1 MLAEK
6 YRPKTFENVIGQD
19 KVIRAMRHY
28 LDNATSGMAFLLTG
42 PSGSGK
48 TTLAEC
54 AARYWGVADWDIH
67 RIESAECDVAKLRE
81 LASNMLIYGV
91 GNKGRKCY
99 VIDEVHTVTG
109 RAADRL
115 LSLLESLPPHVL
127 IVGTTTETGWTD
139 GILLS
144 RWVRCDLQKAASAD
158 VARYLEHIAEAER
171 LPIPEDPKWADK
183 LVKYHG
189 LNIRDHLNQLP
200 ARLFGAESPAAPER
214 VPAVQAA

>member
-6 YRPKTFENVIGQD
+6 YRPKTLDEVIGQD

-28 LDNATSGMAFLLTG
+28 LDSATSGLAFLLTG

-67 RIESAECDVAKLRE
+67 RIESAECDVATLRE
-81 LASNMLIYGV
+81 LSSNMLIYGV
-91 GNKGRKCY
+91 GAHGRKCY

-115 LSLLESLPPHVL
+115 LSLLESIPPHVL
-127 IVGTTTETGWTD
+127 IVGTTTESDWTD

-144 RWVRCDLQKAASAD
+144 SR
-158 VARYLEHIAEAER
+158 AR
-171 LPIPEDPKWADK
+171 P
-183 LVKYHG
+183 G
-189 LNIRDHLNQLP
+189 
-200 ARLFGAESPAAPER
+200 
-214 VPAVQAA
+214 